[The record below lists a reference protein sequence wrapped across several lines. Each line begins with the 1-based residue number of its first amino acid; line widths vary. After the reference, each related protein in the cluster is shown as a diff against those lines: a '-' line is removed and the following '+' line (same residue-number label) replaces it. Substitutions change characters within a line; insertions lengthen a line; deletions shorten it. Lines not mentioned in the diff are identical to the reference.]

1 MNKTK
6 LTDLMYYVGANNHFL
21 TKFENS
27 IPLPEGVS
35 FNSYLLMDEKTVLF
49 DAVDSSVAAE
59 FLQNVEETLA
69 GRKLDYLVIH
79 HMEPDHSSSL
89 LEIIRKYPDV
99 KLVGNRNTFK
109 FFEQFFSA
117 DYQDNY
123 YIIKD
128 GDELNVGRSTLRF
141 LTAALVHWPEVFV
154 TYIPEQKILLSADAF
169 GSFGSNK
176 GHLYSDEGHLNLSE
190 VRRYFVGILAKF
202 RRNVGMLLKKIETL
216 EIDLLLSLHG
226 KVHRDKDIIKLLFE
240 KYNLWAN
247 FDVEEKGVVIA
258 YVSMY
263 GNTALAAS
271 KLAEGLAKEGVKKIR
286 LYDLSSVDSSYVLAD
301 VYRFSN
307 LVLMAPNFNVTLHL
321 TAQHFVTELEYHGLT
336 KRNYSII
343 VNETWGGRALAILQE
358 AFANMKDNTL
368 VGKPLTIITKLT
380 PETRKELKELT
391 SDIVESLK

>member
-1 MNKTK
+1 
-6 LTDLMYYVGANNHFL
+6 
-21 TKFENS
+21 
-27 IPLPEGVS
+27 
-35 FNSYLLMDEKTVLF
+35 
-49 DAVDSSVAAE
+49 
-59 FLQNVEETLA
+59 
-69 GRKLDYLVIH
+69 
-79 HMEPDHSSSL
+79 
-89 LEIIRKYPDV
+89 
-99 KLVGNRNTFK
+99 
-109 FFEQFFSA
+109 
-117 DYQDNY
+117 
-123 YIIKD
+123 
-128 GDELNVGRSTLRF
+128 
-141 LTAALVHWPEVFV
+141 
-154 TYIPEQKILLSADAF
+154 
-169 GSFGSNK
+169 
-176 GHLYSDEGHLNLSE
+176 
-190 VRRYFVGILAKF
+190 
-202 RRNVGMLLKKIETL
+202 MLLKKIENL